1 MCNRFSIIGL
11 FLSLIL
17 ILMGAGVLISDNV
30 NPHHSVKS
38 DCMGCHLR
46 APSPE
51 EAVTNLFVVDIE
63 TLCLRCH
70 TGVKLTMSHPIGVK
84 PTFKLPR
91 DMPLDWKGELT
102 CTTCHRM
109 HVQDEKSFFSS
120 NKFLRRNSTGKAFCL
135 ECHQNNF
142 LSNRSMGH
150 SIAQD
155 AAHYTLVENFAQETS
170 LDESSASCLTC
181 HDGSLAPDE
190 GSAIVERTAGI
201 WRHGGF
207 SNRSSHP
214 LGVSYS
220 RALGKKPH
228 AYRQIAGL
236 PSTIRLPAGKVEC
249 VSCHNLYSKNE
260 HLLSVSNER
269 SRLCLSC
276 HRK

>member
-1 MCNRFSIIGL
+1 MYNRFLIIAL
-11 FLSLIL
+11 FLIL
-17 ILMGAGVLISDNV
+17 VSVGAGVLISDNG
-30 NPHHSVKS
+30 NPHTMKT

-46 APSPE
+46 APRPD
-51 EAVTNLFVVDIE
+51 EAGTNLFVADIE

-70 TGVKLTMSHPIGVK
+70 TEVKVTMSHPIGMK
-84 PTFKLPR
+84 PTFKLPL

-109 HVQDEKSFFSS
+109 HSDDDNHFFSN
-120 NKFLRRNSTGKAFCL
+120 NKFLRRNSSGKAFCL

-142 LSNRSMGH
+142 LSNRSMSH
-150 SIAQD
+150 SVAQD
-155 AAHYTLVENFAQETS
+155 AAHYTPGESFAQEAT

-190 GSAIVERTAGI
+190 GSAVVERTAGI
-201 WRHGGF
+201 WRHGGY

-214 LGVSYS
+214 LGASYS
-220 RALGKKPH
+220 KAHAEKPR
-228 AYRQIAGL
+228 AYRLISSL
-236 PSTIRLPAGKVEC
+236 PSTIRLPGGKVDC
-249 VSCHNLYSKNE
+249 RSCHNLYSKNE